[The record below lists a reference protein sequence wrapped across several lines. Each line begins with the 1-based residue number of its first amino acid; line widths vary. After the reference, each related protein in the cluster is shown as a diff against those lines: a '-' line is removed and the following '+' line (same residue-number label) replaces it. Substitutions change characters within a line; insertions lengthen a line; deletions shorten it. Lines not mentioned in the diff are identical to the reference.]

1 MESRGGGL
9 LAVALIVGALIAA
22 AVLLLTRGE
31 GEGRRA
37 ELGNPTVASDDR
49 LLLGPDRRVAS
60 RAMRTLAD
68 LGVDWVRVPAAWAA
82 LAPSPRAGVRPR
94 FDPSDPDAY
103 PPGVWTVLDR
113 VFELAEREDLR
124 VMVDV
129 AGPPPAWAVGPGGP
143 DPAAYAAFAGAVA
156 RRYSGAYPGLPAAV
170 AFAIGDAANRRA
182 GSIGPVVEAYRERV
196 YAAHPAIRRAAPEAL
211 VLLGNTLPFGG
222 DAPGPVPP
230 LRFLRELACLGGDGE
245 PSRAGPCGRFR
256 PLPGDAWAHQ
266 LGERDA
272 PPWRVT
278 ADPDDV
284 GPADLRRLTTTLARL
299 RRQGRLA
306 GPMPMPV
313 LVTAHGQP
321 GGQEGLYRQAR
332 WLGETEWL
340 AQRVPGVRGFAQAPL
355 RDDPSR
361 ARRSGLELPDGR
373 PKPAGNAFAYVL
385 VVHRAGRR
393 RVSVWGQ
400 VRPGS
405 GRRRFRVSV
414 RRPSGNWSPLPQFN
428 QATHTEQDGTFSFF
442 ARTGPGGAAINP
454 RSAYRLELLR
464 DSRWRPAG
472 LPIFGAR

>member
-9 LAVALIVGALIAA
+9 LAAALIVSAVVAA
-22 AVLLLTRGE
+22 AVLLLTGGE
-31 GEGRRA
+31 REDQRA
-37 ELGNPTVASDDR
+37 ELDNPTVAADDR
-49 LLLGPDRRVAS
+49 LLLGPDPRVAS
-60 RAMRTLAD
+60 RAMRTLAH
-68 LGVDWVRVPAAWAA
+68 LGVDWVRVPASWAA
-82 LAPSPRAGVRPR
+82 LAPSPRAAARPR

-103 PPGVWTVLDR
+103 PPGVWTRLDG
-113 VFELAEREDLR
+113 VFELAAREDLR

-129 AGPPPAWAVGPGGP
+129 TGPPPAWAIGPDGP
-143 DPAAYAAFAGAVA
+143 DPAAYAAFARAVA
-156 RRYSGAYPGLPAAV
+156 RRYSGGYPGLPAAV

-182 GSIGPVVEAYRERV
+182 GRIGPLVEGYRERV
-196 YAAHPAIRRAAPEAL
+196 YAAHPAIRRSAPDAL

-222 DAPGPVPP
+222 DAQAAVPP
-230 LRFLRELACLGGDGE
+230 LRFLRELACLDPYGQ

-266 LGERDA
+266 LGERAA

-278 ADPDDV
+278 ADPEDV
-284 GPADLRRLTTTLARL
+284 GPADLRRLTTALARL
-299 RRQGRLA
+299 HRQGRLA
-306 GPMPMPV
+306 APMPV

-321 GGQEGLYRQAR
+321 GGEEGLYRQAR

-373 PKPAGNAFAYVL
+373 PKPAGNAFAYAL
-385 VVHRAGRR
+385 VVHRAGPR
-393 RVSVWGQ
+393 RVSLWGH

-428 QATHTEQDGTFSFF
+428 QTTRTEQDGTFSFF

-464 DSRWRPAG
+464 DSRWQPAG